1 MLLPQDL
8 SCVMS
13 SCSWLNTMLKLLISV
28 NAVLAIGGTVLHAAM
43 KGDKWLESCASV
55 PIIPVIEAM
64 TLSGSI
70 V

>member
-1 MLLPQDL
+1 
-8 SCVMS
+8 
-13 SCSWLNTMLKLLISV
+13 MLKLLISV

-43 KGDKWLESCASV
+43 KGDKWLESCAAV